1 MSAQNIYLPMKG
13 GFAAQI
19 LRDTLELPVVHF
31 DRQENAVEQFNAE
44 SVFHRSLQ
52 SRIEQLCLSRDTA
65 GKPVIRILESGETFI
80 VLPESSRGPLHKWT
94 IIGPFQLSIH
104 GLPYIDAN
112 SSPSPLPVISQKK
125 ATHYVQ
131 LAMYMLY
138 GQELNLSDVA
148 FEISGE
154 TSLEAPNVSESTL
167 SRSLSNQREEL
178 RLHHPSDW
186 SQEMM
191 RYIKEG
197 RRADL
202 NLWFTDFNRA
212 RLGTTS
218 IRSPLRNQ
226 INLAICGIT
235 LATHA
240 AIEGGIP
247 AEIAYT
253 LSDLYIQQ
261 AEACSN
267 DGEISKV
274 IYQCYFDLVERVK
287 DTQLLRYSKVINICR
302 EYIYNHIYEA
312 PSPSELAAIVNLH
325 PEYLSKQ
332 FKKEV
337 GVPLGVYIRQE
348 RIEEAKKLLLYSELS
363 LTDICSR
370 LKFTDQSHFIKNFRK
385 STGCTPKQFR
395 SRGYSV

>member
-1 MSAQNIYLPMKG
+1 M
-13 GFAAQI
+13 
-19 LRDTLELPVVHF
+19 
-31 DRQENAVEQFNAE
+31 
-44 SVFHRSLQ
+44 
-52 SRIEQLCLSRDTA
+52 
-65 GKPVIRILESGETFI
+65 
-80 VLPESSRGPLHKWT
+80 
-94 IIGPFQLSIH
+94 
-104 GLPYIDAN
+104 
-112 SSPSPLPVISQKK
+112 
-125 ATHYVQ
+125 
-131 LAMYMLY
+131 
-138 GQELNLSDVA
+138 
-148 FEISGE
+148 
-154 TSLEAPNVSESTL
+154 

-197 RRADL
+197 RAADL
-202 NLWFTDFNRA
+202 SLWFTDFNRA
-212 RLGTTS
+212 KLGTTS

-240 AIEGGIP
+240 AIEGGVH

-274 IYQCYFDLVERVK
+274 IYQCYFDLVERVR
-287 DTQLLRYSKVINICR
+287 DNQLLRYSKVINLCR

-312 PSPSELAAIVNLH
+312 PSLSELAAIVNLH

-337 GVPLGVYIRQE
+337 GVPLGVYIGQE

-370 LKFTDQSHFIKNFRK
+370 LKFNDQSHFIKNFRK
-385 STGCTPKQFR
+385 HTGCTPKQFR